1 MICFHSTFC
10 LNPHFV
16 SALIFFFHL
25 FLLSHTH
32 HHHVGE
38 LDGREVNVQV
48 PPKGDKGGQGQ
59 GVIDLNNPTQM
70 ASDVFRFAQGAGKG
84 KGVYVRER
92 ERERVCVCVKV
103 CVSVCMCV

>member
-1 MICFHSTFC
+1 MTCGYCPLYFPCAI
-10 LNPHFV
+10 
-16 SALIFFFHL
+16 
-25 FLLSHTH
+25 LLYSFIYFSSRTH
-32 HHHVGE
+32 HHHLGE

-84 KGVYVRER
+84 KKVCER
-92 ERERVCVCVKV
+92 ERESECACVFV
-103 CVSVCMCV
+103 